1 MSLSIKTVLS
11 LVVPFMLFACADV
24 ESELSF
30 DDFTNRVKAVAGEG
44 AEDCGVAAI
53 GEGSDQ
59 TQCVAFNFGQE
70 NPSFA
75 IFNEQGSDSTI
86 ANAFAY
92 QCREEILKAPAVP
105 SAPHAF
111 NVGDVQSVRGGG
123 DGGRG
128 RSRGLGNRTHRSLG
142 YGWTGGPRPPFGQRG
157 LGRRRQRRR
166 QQRYR
171 FEGHCGYCGQW
182 GHCILANRFWAQSSS
197 LVQPHATL
205 SLQSIRTTN

>member
-1 MSLSIKTVLS
+1 MRLSIKTVLS

-86 ANAFAY
+86 ANAFAVNADGRVF
-92 QCREEILKAPAVP
+92 QLLFDSDPT
-105 SAPHAF
+105 
-111 NVGDVQSVRGGG
+111 GGG
-123 DGGRG
+123 SDSNGVI
-128 RSRGLGNRTHRSLG
+128 TM
-142 YGWTGGPRPPFGQRG
+142 TECITPRLSGVVDNPEVPLFV
-157 LGRRRQRRR
+157 
-166 QQRYR
+166 
-171 FEGHCGYCGQW
+171 CD
-182 GHCILANRFWAQSSS
+182 A
-197 LVQPHATL
+197 VQ
-205 SLQSIRTTN
+205 